1 MSRTIDSN
9 ITSALAEGNIKP
21 FFTFKIEFDTQT
33 LFLYTG
39 EGNLFLGGNQYT
51 GIGSLLTFTNVE
63 ESADIGAKSVSIQLS
78 GVPSTNLA
86 LALSNPYQGRE
97 ITIGFG
103 IRADPLLLGNEE
115 NDLILNQDGQPI
127 DISTISN
134 PDAVSTLFVGYIDTM
149 DINEGTDTSTITVKV
164 ESKLLELERQRVLR
178 YTSAIQKSLYS
189 GDKGFDFVDQLQDK
203 KFIWGR
209 SETK

>member
-1 MSRTIDSN
+1 
-9 ITSALAEGNIKP
+9 
-21 FFTFKIEFDTQT
+21 
-33 LFLYTG
+33 
-39 EGNLFLGGNQYT
+39 
-51 GIGSLLTFTNVE
+51 
-63 ESADIGAKSVSIQLS
+63 
-78 GVPSTNLA
+78 
-86 LALSNPYQGRE
+86 
-97 ITIGFG
+97 
-103 IRADPLLLGNEE
+103 
-115 NDLILNQDGQPI
+115 
-127 DISTISN
+127 
-134 PDAVSTLFVGYIDTM
+134 M

>member
-78 GVPSTNLA
+78 GVPSNNLA

-103 IRADPLLLGNEE
+103 IRADPLLLGNEQNE
-115 NDLILNQDGQPI
+115 LILNQDGQSI